1 MIDYEK
7 PLLNERGE
15 PLRILEVAHHCC
27 INSCA
32 LLQ

>member
-7 PLLNERGE
+7 PLLNKDGK
-15 PLRILEVAHHCC
+15 PLRILEVAMHTC